1 MQFTQSGRYPLTC
14 RVSDH
19 VFAGM
24 QSTYEVTGRK
34 GYFIPAGSTERKYYI
49 QAGKRACNV
58 RLQ

>member
-1 MQFTQSGRYPLTC
+1 MTC